1 MDTAAQGEPAVGR
14 LESTRGAIRLC
25 TPAAEGPLPRRGA
38 AGRVDARARP
48 VIWPFNSR
56 LLRSTALIPAIQ
68 GTADR
73 WLATWK
79 PGPHHHL
86 HETRAASISGPVSL
100 IWPHCDGADSSE
112 RRNAGDFW
120 AADYRRLVGSGT
132 GAVTL
137 SRSVSSPA
145 RRTGHAVLPHPAH
158 RRPSPAVFD
167 RSPPGPVR
175 PGSDD
180 DSVEVDQS
188 ERVARS
194 VDLGESPG
202 PAAFVPL
209 REEQGEAHLGVLP
222 DLVERMGRVAVP
234 KEPSPAA
241 QENVDIRLID
251 MKRGSRGR
259 DTIPSLT

>member
-86 HETRAASISGPVSL
+86 HETRDASISGPVSL

-137 SRSVSSPA
+137 SRSVSSP
-145 RRTGHAVLPHPAH
+145 
-158 RRPSPAVFD
+158 RPSNRACGSPAPG
-167 RSPPGPVR
+167 SPTSFTGGVR
-175 PGSDD
+175 P
-180 DSVEVDQS
+180 EP
-188 ERVARS
+188 AR
-194 VDLGESPG
+194 PG
-202 PAAFVPL
+202 WAWVRRRF
-209 REEQGEAHLGVLP
+209 H
-222 DLVERMGRVAVP
+222 
-234 KEPSPAA
+234 
-241 QENVDIRLID
+241 
-251 MKRGSRGR
+251 
-259 DTIPSLT
+259 